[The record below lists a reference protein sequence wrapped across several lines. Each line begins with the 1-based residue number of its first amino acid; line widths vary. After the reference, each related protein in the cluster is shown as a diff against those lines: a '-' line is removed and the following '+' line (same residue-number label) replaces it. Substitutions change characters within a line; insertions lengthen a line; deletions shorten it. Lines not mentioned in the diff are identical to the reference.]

1 MKQDQVHHLHFV
13 EEVVVVAEIELVVA
27 LMEAVVH
34 FEVKVAKRKKSYLVE
49 DFQTKVVPVVD
60 LVVARIPHAH
70 DFRLPKERV
79 QEQPTKGAWYIIEE
93 EISV

>member
-60 LVVARIPHAH
+60 LVVARIAHAH
-70 DFRLPKERV
+70 DFRLPKKRV
-79 QEQPTKGAWYIIEE
+79 QERPTKGA
-93 EISV
+93 